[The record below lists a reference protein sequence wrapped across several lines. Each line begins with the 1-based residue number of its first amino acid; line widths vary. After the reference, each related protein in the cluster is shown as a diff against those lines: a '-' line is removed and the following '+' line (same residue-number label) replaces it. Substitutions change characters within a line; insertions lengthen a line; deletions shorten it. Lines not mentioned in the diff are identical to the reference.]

1 MPYAQQNTH
10 QLFLLCCPLQ
20 AGQGTSDDSHSED
33 SILSDID
40 LSAASPAD
48 VLELVATILRRCVP
62 SVHNVQ
68 VVSSARLPVAKFHYR
83 KLNLQG
89 DITINNRSA
98 EALVRFS
105 LNAARQEHRRHGET
119 LFSIPP
125 LTVTRLAVRNTR
137 FLQLCSGL
145 DDRLRPLV
153 YTIRYWAKQKQLA
166 GKMDRND

>member
-1 MPYAQQNTH
+1 M
-10 QLFLLCCPLQ
+10 
-20 AGQGTSDDSHSED
+20 DDSQSED

-40 LSAASPAD
+40 LSAATPAE

-68 VVSSARLPVAKFHYR
+68 VVSSARLPVTKFHYR

-98 EALVRFS
+98 QALARFS
-105 LNAARQEHRRHGET
+105 LNTAQQDRRCHDV
-119 LFSIPP
+119 FSFPCS
-125 LTVTRLAVRNTR
+125 TVTRLAVRNTR

-166 GKMDRND
+166 GKMDRNY